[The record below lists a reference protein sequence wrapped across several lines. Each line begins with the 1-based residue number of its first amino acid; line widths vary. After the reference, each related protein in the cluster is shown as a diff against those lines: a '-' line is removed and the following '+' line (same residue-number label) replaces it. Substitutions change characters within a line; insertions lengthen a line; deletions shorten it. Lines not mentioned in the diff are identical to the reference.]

1 MPNLSQPNPG
11 LRLAWSPCI
20 QVIGRDTFLI
30 GGHRVVDY
38 ECVRRTL
45 MSGAVPQL
53 TVVEAEAISIERSPE
68 TVYFNLRESL
78 ARMSRDSRD
87 GEANGGD
94 DFRQRWV

>member
-1 MPNLSQPNPG
+1 MVPNPNSVAII
-11 LRLAWSPCI
+11 LYI

-30 GGHRVVDY
+30 GDHRVVDY

-53 TVVEAEAISIERSPE
+53 TVVEAEAISIERANE

-78 ARMSRDSRD
+78 VRMSRDSRD
-87 GEANGGD
+87 DEANGGE